1 MNLGFGLNQF
11 GKATKGSRNRYS
23 R

>member
-11 GKATKGSRNRYS
+11 GKVTKGSRNRYS